1 MTNYNMN
8 RKFKILIVDD
18 EEDLCEILQFNLE
31 NEGFK
36 VDVAYSSEEAL
47 KMDLAS
53 YHIFLLDIM
62 MGNISGTKLAKMMK
76 KDDDLK
82 LKPIIFLT
90 AKNDEM
96 DKLIGF
102 KIGADDYISKPF
114 SVKEVSARVSAVLKR
129 TYPDSEENE
138 FIIYKDLKI
147 DNRSKK
153 LFINEVDSELT
164 KKEFDIIYLL
174 LRNIGRVFS
183 RNELL
188 DLVWQ
193 DEGFITDRTVDVN
206 IRRIRK
212 KIGKKYE
219 KYIRTRSGYGY
230 SFEMKDE

>member
-1 MTNYNMN
+1 MEN
-8 RKFKILIVDD
+8 KFKILIVDD

-36 VDVAYSSEEAL
+36 VDVAYSAEEAL
-47 KMDLAS
+47 KMELAS

-62 MGNISGTKLAKMMK
+62 MGTISGTKLAKMIK

-82 LKPIIFLT
+82 SKPIIFLT
-90 AKNDEM
+90 AKSDEM

-129 TYPDSEENE
+129 SYPNSEENE
-138 FIIYKDLKI
+138 FVIYKDIKI

-153 LFINEVDSELT
+153 FFIKEVDAGLT

-174 LRNIGRVFS
+174 LKNIGRVFS

-188 DLVWQ
+188 DLVWE

-230 SFEMKDE
+230 SFEMIDSD

>member
-1 MTNYNMN
+1 MN
-8 RKFKILIVDD
+8 NKFKILIVDD

-47 KMDLAS
+47 KMDLTC

-76 KDDDLK
+76 KDDALK
-82 LKPIIFLT
+82 AKPIIFLT
-90 AKNDEM
+90 AKSDEM

-129 TYPDSEENE
+129 TYPDSKENE
-138 FIIYKDLKI
+138 YITYKDLRI

-153 LFINEVDSELT
+153 LFINEVDAELT

-174 LRNIGRVFS
+174 LKNMGRVFS
-183 RNELL
+183 RNEML

-219 KYIRTRSGYGY
+219 KYIKTRSGYGY
-230 SFEMKDE
+230 SFEMIDDF

>member
-1 MTNYNMN
+1 
-8 RKFKILIVDD
+8 
-18 EEDLCEILQFNLE
+18 
-31 NEGFK
+31 
-36 VDVAYSSEEAL
+36 
-47 KMDLAS
+47 
-53 YHIFLLDIM
+53 
-62 MGNISGTKLAKMMK
+62 
-76 KDDDLK
+76 
-82 LKPIIFLT
+82 
-90 AKNDEM
+90 M

-129 TYPDSEENE
+129 TYPDSKENE
-138 FIIYKDLKI
+138 YITYKDLKI

-153 LFINEVDSELT
+153 LFINDVDAELT

-174 LRNIGRVFS
+174 LKNIGRVFS

-230 SFEMKDE
+230 SFEMVDELKVEN